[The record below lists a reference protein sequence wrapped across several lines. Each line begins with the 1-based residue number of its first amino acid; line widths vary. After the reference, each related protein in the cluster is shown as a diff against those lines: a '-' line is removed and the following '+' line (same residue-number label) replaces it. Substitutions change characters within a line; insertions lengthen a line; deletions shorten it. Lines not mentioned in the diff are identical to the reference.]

1 MVHGEYQKQ
10 EIHNLGRFI
19 SVMKF
24 RPLTWQ
30 TSHPYVLAD
39 RCVLFSLFFS
49 LSVDSTLLFKK
60 PQNPIILEPVS
71 SMCEWVFSFIQ
82 MVFGE
87 IKEYFSD
94 LCQ

>member
-1 MVHGEYQKQ
+1 MFYLSGMVHGEYQKQ

-39 RCVLFSLFFS
+39 RCVFFSLFFN
-49 LSVDSTLLFKK
+49 LSVDSTLLFEKSV
-60 PQNPIILEPVS
+60 LLALS
-71 SMCEWVFSFIQ
+71 SVCEWVFA
-82 MVFGE
+82 VPFG
-87 IKEYFSD
+87 KGM
-94 LCQ
+94 